1 MGENSVY
8 CLPAIAVVCYLLIE
22 LVKAVT
28 GGTDSLKNFYPI
40 LSAFIGM
47 GLGTALFFVNPE
59 WISES
64 LPGAILIGAASGLS
78 ATGSDQIVKRLS
90 EFFHRDEDE
99 SSEK

>member
-8 CLPAIAVVCYLLIE
+8 CLPAIAVACYLLIE

-28 GGTDSLKNFYPI
+28 GGAASWKSFYPV

-47 GLGTALFFVNPE
+47 GLGAALFFVDPE

-78 ATGSDQIVKRLS
+78 ATGGDQIGKRLS
-90 EFFHRDEDE
+90 GFFHRDEKDG
-99 SSEK
+99 SEK